1 MHFLVI
7 TEKDLQAKLEVM
19 RLIEEKTE
27 RLDVC
32 PSSHQPKIA
41 YHDDP
46 RRIAALCGQHEGS
59 EADALRKLQVTL
71 QLASLYA
78 EQAALP
84 AKVCRHRNPP
94 ITQQRQGARFRFGLC
109 GHLNSYGIILINLL
123 VFFVIFGIMFNMF
136 LSVK

>member
-1 MHFLVI
+1 
-7 TEKDLQAKLEVM
+7 M
-19 RLIEEKTE
+19 RLIEAKTE

-32 PSSHQPKIA
+32 PFSSQPKIA

-84 AKVCRHRNPP
+84 TNVCRHRNPP
-94 ITQQRQGARFRFGLC
+94 VTQQSRDARFRFGLC
-109 GHLNSYGIILINLL
+109 GHLHSYAIILINMM
-123 VFFVIFGIMFNMF
+123 VFFVIFGIMFNVF